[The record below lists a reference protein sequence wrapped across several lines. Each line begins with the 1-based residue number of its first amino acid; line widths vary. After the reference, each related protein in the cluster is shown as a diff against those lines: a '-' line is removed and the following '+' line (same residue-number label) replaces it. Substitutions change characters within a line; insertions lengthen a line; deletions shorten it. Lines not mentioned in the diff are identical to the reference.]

1 MAKKQHS
8 IEIWDVNH
16 RFESSLLIFFITGA
30 LATTCIYYANIQEH
44 SIHVTPTVVHRTTNA
59 YDLLDGCD
67 LFSGKWVYDNESY
80 PLYKELDCPYISGEF
95 ACVQYGRMDS
105 MYRQW
110 RWQPQACNL
119 PRFDARIILERLSG
133 KRILFV
139 GDSLNRN
146 QFESMVCMLQT
157 IIPIGQKSLQKVPDV
172 SLITFKELL
181 SNKSYVFFGQ

>member
-1 MAKKQHS
+1 MGRESYVRKQPLNLLHNWRTSDHMHLLCQHPRTQYTCYTHS
-8 IEIWDVNH
+8 M
-16 RFESSLLIFFITGA
+16 
-30 LATTCIYYANIQEH
+30 IYC
-44 SIHVTPTVVHRTTNA
+44 VVHRTTNA
-59 YDLLDGCD
+59 YNLLDGYD
-67 LFSGKWVYDNESY
+67 LFSGKWVFDNESY
-80 PLYKELDCPYISGEF
+80 PLYKELDCPYVSGEF

-146 QFESMVCMLQT
+146 QFVSMVCMLRQRVCRKF
-157 IIPIGQKSLQKVPDV
+157 PMSH
-172 SLITFKELL
+172 
-181 SNKSYVFFGQ
+181 